1 MRNLFLS
8 FITDIDSHFIA
19 TNTGKITDLLKIP
32 ALKKQVNEIR
42 ALPKKF

>member
-32 ALKKQVNEIR
+32 ALKKQVNEIT
-42 ALPKKF
+42 KYYK